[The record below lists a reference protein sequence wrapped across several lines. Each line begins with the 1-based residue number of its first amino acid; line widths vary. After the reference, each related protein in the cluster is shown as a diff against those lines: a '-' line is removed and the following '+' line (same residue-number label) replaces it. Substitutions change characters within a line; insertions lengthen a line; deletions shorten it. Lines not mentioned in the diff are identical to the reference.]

1 MIFRLLNYSLIILLL
16 CLGGCAQQSK
26 TMVPPL
32 AVKGVLDLTNW
43 DLERDGPVKLNGQ
56 YEFYWN
62 QLLNP
67 QDFIQQSSSLKTDF
81 IVVPSVWNGFEYQG
95 KHIAGHGYATYR
107 LRVLLNGNNTT
118 LAIKSMD
125 LGTSFDLFVNGQKLS
140 SAGVVGKTAKTA
152 KPGYCPEIIG
162 FQPEGDSI
170 DLVFQISNFSH
181 ILGGAWETIVLG
193 ARDHLQKNKELKIT
207 YNLFLFG
214 SIFIMALYHLALFSL
229 NRKEKAPLFF
239 GLFCLIIALRIL
251 TTGERYILLFF
262 PEINYEILIKI
273 EYLTFYL
280 AVPVF
285 MQYFDSIFSNR
296 VSKTI
301 RRFSIVIG
309 LVFSSLV
316 LLFPVNI
323 FSNTLSTYQV
333 YTIFMFT
340 YATIVLV
347 LASLKK
353 DIKAIIFLSGFSIL
367 FVLSVNDILYA
378 RSIIHTRYMVQFGLF
393 IFIFSQAYLISRDF
407 SQAFV
412 TIKIQSEEL
421 KKAEISLKKTN
432 DGLEKKI
439 KERTADILE
448 TNEMLRK
455 EIEGRKLAQKITKE
469 AKTAAE
475 VANRSK
481 SEFLANMSHELR
493 TPLNHILGFTELV
506 LDKHFGELNEIQEEY
521 LKDVYSSSTHL
532 LSLIND
538 ILDLSKIE
546 AGKIE
551 YRPTKVHIR
560 EILTNSLIMIKEKAM
575 KNHIKI
581 STKWN
586 DIPESIP
593 ADERKLK
600 QILYNILSNA
610 IKFTPAG
617 GNIDLIAKRVS
628 NLDIQGQNEKISPKE
643 LIQISIKDS
652 GIGLKKEN
660 LEKIFQPFEQVETSS
675 SRRFQG
681 TGLGLSLT
689 KNLVELHGGK
699 IWAESQGE
707 DLGTIFNFT
716 LGAG

>member
-1 MIFRLLNYSLIILLL
+1 
-16 CLGGCAQQSK
+16 
-26 TMVPPL
+26 
-32 AVKGVLDLTNW
+32 
-43 DLERDGPVKLNGQ
+43 
-56 YEFYWN
+56 
-62 QLLNP
+62 
-67 QDFIQQSSSLKTDF
+67 
-81 IVVPSVWNGFEYQG
+81 
-95 KHIAGHGYATYR
+95 
-107 LRVLLNGNNTT
+107 
-118 LAIKSMD
+118 
-125 LGTSFDLFVNGQKLS
+125 
-140 SAGVVGKTAKTA
+140 
-152 KPGYCPEIIG
+152 
-162 FQPEGDSI
+162 
-170 DLVFQISNFSH
+170 
-181 ILGGAWETIVLG
+181 
-193 ARDHLQKNKELKIT
+193 
-207 YNLFLFG
+207 
-214 SIFIMALYHLALFSL
+214 
-229 NRKEKAPLFF
+229 
-239 GLFCLIIALRIL
+239 
-251 TTGERYILLFF
+251 
-262 PEINYEILIKI
+262 
-273 EYLTFYL
+273 
-280 AVPVF
+280 
-285 MQYFDSIFSNR
+285 
-296 VSKTI
+296 
-301 RRFSIVIG
+301 
-309 LVFSSLV
+309 
-316 LLFPVNI
+316 
-323 FSNTLSTYQV
+323 
-333 YTIFMFT
+333 
-340 YATIVLV
+340 
-347 LASLKK
+347 
-353 DIKAIIFLSGFSIL
+353 
-367 FVLSVNDILYA
+367 
-378 RSIIHTRYMVQFGLF
+378 
-393 IFIFSQAYLISRDF
+393 
-407 SQAFV
+407 
-412 TIKIQSEEL
+412 
-421 KKAEISLKKTN
+421 
-432 DGLEKKI
+432 
-439 KERTADILE
+439 
-448 TNEMLRK
+448 MLRK